1 MKEQTAKKHPQAKLS
16 PELTARAKAGDQAAF
31 AELYEQTSPILYRSI
46 RSMVWDEDL
55 SWDILQ
61 DSYLRAFQSLDKLEA
76 NEAFLPWL
84 RRIAVN
90 VTADKMSKKL
100 PLTFTEL
107 SGEETEPPELP
118 DLDPEVQPELALDR
132 KESSRLVREILAGL
146 PEEQHLILG
155 LRYYEE
161 LSVREISELLGV
173 AQGTVKAQLFRGRK
187 RVEAE
192 VRALE
197 KKGLKLYGL
206 SPVAYL
212 GIVLRRLEPLRE
224 TEQAALRAVLAQTP
238 AAARPVAAAQ
248 PVAAATAGR
257 ALLHGLAGK
266 LLAAAMALVMLGG
279 GIWIGSRLLGRSDPE
294 LGDFQPTGSSAALS
308 SQRSSGETEEPGTV
322 PPSADSQPETE
333 APTEAPVTEAARPA
347 EPGTET
353 EPKPSESTEPSEA
366 TEPSE
371 PAAVRPGVFDRSY
384 AAPYQAGMTAVQ
396 TPLLPVPRLDAE
408 NGETL
413 WAHHRLEILLTAAMR
428 DPETGAETE
437 WYLVLPMGLYKGG
450 SIGWLPADRVVPF
463 EEGAEQPANAA
474 YGLTEGASYEEDG
487 QEKQFSNEN
496 ASGWRNCFVIRSR
509 DSQTGRLTLKG
520 ADGNTIR
527 VSGMEALEPYPGSI
541 PVRLADDPDSVV
553 PPEEAEPELPTID
566 REELR
571 VLMQDAKTFAQGSYD
586 FYDIAPSIRF
596 RSVERIGDRYRG
608 TVERAVVVTVSE
620 AEMKEGRAR
629 GWIELQGEPYLY
641 LNGSE
646 EAAGMGILN
655 WDKGSC
661 GTIYRDDL
669 GYNVER
675 IGDRYWF
682 YFGVGGI
689 TRRIEEITDSYWL
702 WMDPDTPLL
711 VGPSEYEDA
720 PKTLGECGESLRL
733 DAYPYF
739 DEETGELKIYA
750 DVR

>member
-90 VTADKMSKKL
+90 VTADRMSKKL

-212 GIVLRRLEPLRE
+212 GMLLRRLEPLRE
-224 TEQAALRAVLAQTP
+224 SEQAALRTVLAQTS
-238 AAARPVAAAQ
+238 AAAQ
-248 PVAAATAGR
+248 PVAAATAGQ

-279 GIWIGSRLLGRSDPE
+279 GIWAGSRLLVRPDPE
-294 LGDFQPTGSSAALS
+294 LGDYQPTGSSTVLS
-308 SQRSSGETEEPGTV
+308 SQPSSGETET
-322 PPSADSQPETE
+322 
-333 APTEAPVTEAARPA
+333 
-347 EPGTET
+347 PGTET
-353 EPKPSESTEPSEA
+353 ESKLSESTEPA
-366 TEPSE
+366 E
-371 PAAVRPGVFDRSY
+371 PAAAQPGVFDRSY
-384 AAPYQAGMTAVQ
+384 AAPYPKGMTAVQ

-408 NGETL
+408 NGEVL
-413 WAHHRLEILLTAAMR
+413 WAHHQLNILLAAAMR
-428 DPETGAETE
+428 SPETGTETE
-437 WYLVLPMGLYKGG
+437 WYLVVPDGRSKTAA
-450 SIGWLPADRVVPF
+450 IGWLPADRVVPY

-474 YGLTEGASYEEDG
+474 YCLAEGASYEEDG
-487 QEKQFSNEN
+487 QEKQFSNER
-496 ASGWRNCFVIRSR
+496 ATGWRNCFVIRSS
-509 DSQTGRLTLKG
+509 DPQSGRLTLKG
-520 ADGNTIR
+520 ADGNTVL
-527 VSGMEALEPYPGSI
+527 VSGMEALELYGGSI
-541 PVRLADDPDSVV
+541 PVRLADDPDSVA
-553 PPEEAEPELPTID
+553 PPEGEKELSTID
-566 REELR
+566 GQALFALMEEKGVPYRIGAGSLR
-571 VLMQDAKTFAQGSYD
+571 
-586 FYDIAPSIRF
+586 APTTIIRF
-596 RSVERIGDRYRG
+596 RDVKRIGDRYRG
-608 TVERAVVVTVSE
+608 TVECAVAVTVSE
-620 AEMKEGRAR
+620 TEMKEGRAR

-646 EAAGMGILN
+646 EAAGMEVLCR
-655 WDKGSC
+655 DKGSF

-682 YFGVGGI
+682 YSGVGGI
-689 TRRIEEITDSYWL
+689 TRRIEEITESYWL